1 MGVKS
6 SENWRFL
13 EWGFGKK
20 GGNWE
25 LFDGEKWIFEKFFR
39 ENCILSHIFIA
50 AYLKVL
56 NFAFI
61 ISVLSIET
69 RGSI

>member
-25 LFDGEKWIFEKFFR
+25 LFDGEKRIFEKFF
-39 ENCILSHIFIA
+39 
-50 AYLKVL
+50 
-56 NFAFI
+56 
-61 ISVLSIET
+61 SIK
-69 RGSI
+69 RGDK